1 MPMTHTE
8 TIGFCSQIAQFL
20 EENTATL
27 QSNGVDVTNW
37 ITDLKSKRDS
47 AITKNAEQDDLRV
60 QLKAKTAEAQTA
72 IDSAYR
78 TASSRLDA
86 VIGALGKST
95 PLAKQ
100 AAKLRSTVTRKTK
113 KEIPKP

>member
-27 QSNGVDVTNW
+27 QSEGVDVTNW
-37 ITDLKSKRDS
+37 ITDLKSKRDT

-60 QLKAKTAEAQTA
+60 QLKSKTAEAQTA
-72 IDSAYR
+72 IDDAYR

-86 VIGALGKST
+86 VIGALGKT
-95 PLAKQ
+95 TDLAKQ
-100 AAKLRSTVTRKTK
+100 AGKLRSSVTRKTK
-113 KEIPKP
+113 KETPKP